1 MSSMNSPLYIS
12 PCGASHQTS
21 SQQPLVSFNWYWWRG
36 LVESWFSVGLSSVL
50 VSSGALDQ
58 VLVESWFQPWRGDKS
73 RALLGLGPG
82 EETSPGL
89 GFEYVMGGSQGTGL
103 GPITGISSTGH
114 VWLSQWYLGSFQMTS
129 QLKHIYIQME
139 EAVKIPATH
148 TRIIRQSSLIPA
160 KTGCLYTQTVTAH
173 LNWNI

>member
-1 MSSMNSPLYIS
+1 MGLSSV
-12 PCGASHQTS
+12 
-21 SQQPLVSFNWYWWRG
+21 LVSSG
-36 LVESWFSVGLSSVL
+36 ALDQVLVESWFSVGLSSVL

-58 VLVESWFQPWRGDKS
+58 VLVESWFRPWRGDKS

-114 VWLSQWYLGSFQMTS
+114 VCLCILHFISRLWKIGT
-129 QLKHIYIQME
+129 KME
-139 EAVKIPATH
+139 IERLNRDESSAPEA
-148 TRIIRQSSLIPA
+148 
-160 KTGCLYTQTVTAH
+160 
-173 LNWNI
+173 

>member
-1 MSSMNSPLYIS
+1 MASSSGS
-12 PCGASHQTS
+12 ADQSSGALDQ
-21 SQQPLVSFNWYWWRG
+21 V

-58 VLVESWFQPWRGDKS
+58 VLVESWFRPWRGDKS

-114 VWLSQWYLGSFQMTS
+114 VCY
-129 QLKHIYIQME
+129 
-139 EAVKIPATH
+139 
-148 TRIIRQSSLIPA
+148 
-160 KTGCLYTQTVTAH
+160 
-173 LNWNI
+173 

>member
-1 MSSMNSPLYIS
+1 MIGPQHGQATNLIGQSGLCKPVVS
-12 PCGASHQTS
+12 
-21 SQQPLVSFNWYWWRG
+21 QPLQLSTHLAGGWERAHEQYELSSLHFTMRSIAPNVQPAAISFIQLILV

-58 VLVESWFQPWRGDKS
+58 VLVESWFRPWRGDKS

-114 VWLSQWYLGSFQMTS
+114 V
-129 QLKHIYIQME
+129 
-139 EAVKIPATH
+139 
-148 TRIIRQSSLIPA
+148 
-160 KTGCLYTQTVTAH
+160 
-173 LNWNI
+173 

>member
-1 MSSMNSPLYIS
+1 MIGPQHGQATNLIGQSGLCKPVVS
-12 PCGASHQTS
+12 
-21 SQQPLVSFNWYWWRG
+21 QPLQLSTHLAGGWERAHEQYELSSLHFTMRSIAPNVQPAA
-36 LVESWFSVGLSSVL
+36 LGLSSVL

-58 VLVESWFQPWRGDKS
+58 VLVESWFRPWRGDKS

-114 VWLSQWYLGSFQMTS
+114 V
-129 QLKHIYIQME
+129 
-139 EAVKIPATH
+139 
-148 TRIIRQSSLIPA
+148 
-160 KTGCLYTQTVTAH
+160 
-173 LNWNI
+173 

>member
-1 MSSMNSPLYIS
+1 MIFIP
-12 PCGASHQTS
+12 TS
-21 SQQPLVSFNWYWWRG
+21 IQV

-58 VLVESWFQPWRGDKS
+58 VLVESWFRPWRGDKS

-114 VWLSQWYLGSFQMTS
+114 VCCRGPS
-129 QLKHIYIQME
+129 
-139 EAVKIPATH
+139 
-148 TRIIRQSSLIPA
+148 
-160 KTGCLYTQTVTAH
+160 
-173 LNWNI
+173 

>member
-1 MSSMNSPLYIS
+1 MGLSSV
-12 PCGASHQTS
+12 
-21 SQQPLVSFNWYWWRG
+21 LVSSG
-36 LVESWFSVGLSSVL
+36 ALDQVLVESWFSVGLSSVL

-58 VLVESWFQPWRGDKS
+58 VLVESWFRPWRGDKS

-114 VWLSQWYLGSFQMTS
+114 VCSEHMSDYVM
-129 QLKHIYIQME
+129 
-139 EAVKIPATH
+139 
-148 TRIIRQSSLIPA
+148 
-160 KTGCLYTQTVTAH
+160 
-173 LNWNI
+173 

>member
-1 MSSMNSPLYIS
+1 MASS
-12 PCGASHQTS
+12 
-21 SQQPLVSFNWYWWRG
+21 
-36 LVESWFSVGLSSVL
+36 SVGLSSVL

-58 VLVESWFQPWRGDKS
+58 VLVESWFRPWRGDKS

-114 VWLSQWYLGSFQMTS
+114 VWLVDNSPSTNY
-129 QLKHIYIQME
+129 KECI
-139 EAVKIPATH
+139 
-148 TRIIRQSSLIPA
+148 
-160 KTGCLYTQTVTAH
+160 
-173 LNWNI
+173 

>member
-1 MSSMNSPLYIS
+1 MFHVCDVIGPQHGQATNLIGQSGLCKPVVS
-12 PCGASHQTS
+12 
-21 SQQPLVSFNWYWWRG
+21 QPLQLSTHLAGGWERAHEQYELSSLHFTMRSIAPNVQPAA
-36 LVESWFSVGLSSVL
+36 LGLSSVL

-58 VLVESWFQPWRGDKS
+58 VLVESWFRPWRGDKS

-114 VWLSQWYLGSFQMTS
+114 V
-129 QLKHIYIQME
+129 
-139 EAVKIPATH
+139 
-148 TRIIRQSSLIPA
+148 
-160 KTGCLYTQTVTAH
+160 
-173 LNWNI
+173 